1 MAMSRVFS
9 YLVRSGSSAEP
20 MIVERETVRA
30 ILLTNA
36 NEVLLFR
43 THVPDKS
50 EYFWVTPGGGLEPGE
65 SPEQGLRRQ
74 LREELSLDEF
84 VMGALVWRRQ
94 LNWAGK
100 RVCQRERC
108 YVVRVDRFEPHP
120 SDDEGEALGQ
130 FRWRPAPELA
140 PASERLTP
148 LCLAQM
154 VADYLTAGPPAL
166 RQGKEA
172 RALTGHA
179 HPTPASRTDWA
190 LLSKIASRSNIT
202 T

>member
-9 YLVRSGSSAEP
+9 YHVRSGSSAEP

-65 SPEQGLRRQ
+65 TPEQGLRRQ

-84 VMGALVWRRQ
+84 VMGPSSGGDSSIGPANVSASVSDAMSFESIALNRIRPMMKERLWVSF
-94 LNWAGK
+94 AGG
-100 RVCQRERC
+100 RPQ
-108 YVVRVDRFEPHP
+108 
-120 SDDEGEALGQ
+120 S
-130 FRWRPAPELA
+130 WRPR
-140 PASERLTP
+140 AS
-148 LCLAQM
+148 
-154 VADYLTAGPPAL
+154 V
-166 RQGKEA
+166 
-172 RALTGHA
+172 
-179 HPTPASRTDWA
+179 
-190 LLSKIASRSNIT
+190 
-202 T
+202 